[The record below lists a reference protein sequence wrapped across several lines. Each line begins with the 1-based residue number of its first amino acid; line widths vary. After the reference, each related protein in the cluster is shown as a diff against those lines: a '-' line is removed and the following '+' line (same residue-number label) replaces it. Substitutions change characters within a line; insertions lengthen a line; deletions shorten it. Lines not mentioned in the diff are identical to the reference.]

1 MENSCFDDFSEF
13 SLLIFHVKQ
22 LCYFVRFF
30 VVMFDVV
37 SLMIKREIGVLNNH
51 EEQGAGN
58 EVSRAPQEQGSA
70 NIGCR
75 TN

>member
-1 MENSCFDDFSEF
+1 
-13 SLLIFHVKQ
+13 
-22 LCYFVRFF
+22 
-30 VVMFDVV
+30 MFNVI

-70 NIGCR
+70 NAGCR
-75 TN
+75 AN